1 MSRRSPRDQ
10 AFVSLRDFGAATAE
24 PAGANA
30 KGRLKWKLTGGIV
43 RLAEVHWYEATGKGQ
58 HEFKIK
64 RYLD

>member
-1 MSRRSPRDQ
+1 
-10 AFVSLRDFGAATAE
+10 VSLRDFGAATAE